1 MSVLF
6 LPETQEYFD
15 ELEIILYEKGYF
27 SYEDAAHKYV
37 DDLIFDIKQNLP
49 ATRHR
54 PAPKHYD
61 KYGIGMRYA
70 SFRKNRRTIWH
81 A

>member
-6 LPETQEYFD
+6 LPEIQEYFD

-27 SYEDAAHKYV
+27 SYEDTAHKYV

-49 ATRHR
+49 NVRHR
-54 PAPKHYD
+54 SAPKHL
-61 KYGIGMRYA
+61 
-70 SFRKNRRTIWH
+70 
-81 A
+81 